1 MKQPYSFSREIY
13 LTPYTF
19 MALALSA
26 PTIAEA
32 TAITILRIL
41 SQIDFFI
48 FFD

>member
-1 MKQPYSFSREIY
+1 MKQPYSFLREIY
-13 LTPYTF
+13 LTPLHIHGIGTQC
-19 MALALSA
+19 